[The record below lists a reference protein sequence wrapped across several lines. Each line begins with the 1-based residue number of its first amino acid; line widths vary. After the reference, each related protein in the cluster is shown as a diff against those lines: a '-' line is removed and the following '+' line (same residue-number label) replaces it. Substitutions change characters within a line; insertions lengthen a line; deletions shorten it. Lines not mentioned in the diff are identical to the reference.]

1 MLQYDQAIGT
11 TKAFL
16 ALSRTAHGVMDMATP
31 ALAAL
36 LCLGSVPSSRIV
48 GLGFITAFAGYTAVY
63 ALNDIVDYRRDR
75 ERIGKDRVDDADY
88 LDSVF
93 MRHPLAEGI
102 ISYRGAFS
110 WMSIW
115 ASIALAGAYLL
126 NPISALVF
134 LLGIALETVYCLM
147 LQVSHFRVLVSG
159 IVKTLGAVAAVFAV
173 QPAGPSALF
182 LAVLFPWLF
191 LWEVGGQNVP
201 ADWHDIEE
209 DRALGFKTVPVRFG
223 PSKASVIVLVSLVFA
238 LLLGVVV
245 FLVAPGRISAAATA
259 AGLLIGIYLLFI
271 PAYRLYVSGSGEHVT
286 DLFNK
291 ASHYPLALFAVVAL
305 DILIKGISS

>member
-1 MLQYDQAIGT
+1 MVQYEQAIGT

-48 GLGFITAFAGYTAVY
+48 VLGFITAFAGYTAVY

-75 ERIGKDRVDDADY
+75 QRIGKERADNADY

-93 MRHPLAEGI
+93 MRHPLAEGV

-115 ASIALAGAYLL
+115 ALIALAGAYLL
-126 NPISALVF
+126 NPISALIF

-159 IVKTLGAVAAVFAV
+159 VVKTLGAVAAVFAV
-173 QPAGPSALF
+173 QPAGPSMLF
-182 LAVLFPWLF
+182 LSVLFAWLF

-209 DRALGFKTVPVRFG
+209 DRALGFKTVPVKFG
-223 PSKASVIVLVSLVFA
+223 TSRASLIILVSIVLA
-238 LLLGVVV
+238 LILGIVV
-245 FLVAPGRISAAATA
+245 FLVAPGISAAATA

-271 PAYRLYVSGSGEHVT
+271 PAFRVYASGSGEHVT

-291 ASHYPLALFAVVAL
+291 ASHYPLALLAVVAL

>member
-1 MLQYDQAIGT
+1 MAQYEHAIGT

-16 ALSRTAHGVMDMATP
+16 ALSRTAHGVMDVATP

-36 LCLGSVPSSRIV
+36 LSLGAIPSPSVV
-48 GLGFITAFAGYTAVY
+48 VLGFITAFAGYTAVY

-75 ERIGKDRVDDADY
+75 QRIGKDRVDNADY

-93 MRHPLAEGI
+93 VRHPLAEGI
-102 ISYRGAFS
+102 ISYRSAFS
-110 WMSIW
+110 WMLVW
-115 ASIALAGAYLL
+115 AVIALIGAYLL
-126 NPISALVF
+126 NPVSALIF

-159 IVKTLGAVAAVFAV
+159 VVKTLGAVAAVFAV
-173 QPAGPSALF
+173 QPDGPSALF
-182 LAVLFPWLF
+182 LSVLFAWLF

-223 PSKASVIVLVSLVFA
+223 ASKASFIVLFSLVFA
-238 LLLGVVV
+238 LILGIIV
-245 FLVAPGRISAAATA
+245 FLVAPGKVSAAATA
-259 AGLLIGIYLLFI
+259 ASLLIGIYLLFI
-271 PAYRLYVSGSGEHVT
+271 PACRVYVSRSGEHIT
-286 DLFNK
+286 NLFNK

-305 DILIKGISS
+305 DILIKGVST